1 MKPLNDNSM
10 KHLHR
15 QSGISLVEI
24 LVSLVISLFLL
35 GGIVQVYSGNKA
47 TFKFTGA
54 LAEIQETGRF
64 ALETMS
70 QDLRLAGVWGCIA
83 FDADNTENINSELN
97 AATVGASYDPLL
109 HDFANQPAVEGDNN
123 NGLNGSDSLIVRGG
137 KPGQSNVTA
146 PFTPVGT
153 PEITIAGE
161 SRIGGNDFV
170 LIGRCGSND
179 LLIKE
184 DADIMQ
190 VTSSTYDSAT
200 DTTRLTLDG
209 AKTQRYEND
218 ASVIEMQTV
227 TYSIQPSTLG
237 NNEPALVR
245 TEFDVDEELV
255 EGVEDMQFLY
265 GVDENGDRFPNRYYQ
280 ANDVVDFRT
289 VVSIRVMLLVRSLDQ
304 RVTDQPQTY
313 TFNGV
318 TVTPN
323 DLRMRQ
329 VFTTTIAL
337 RNSVGSS

>member
-1 MKPLNDNSM
+1 MKPLTDSSM
-10 KHLHR
+10 KHLNR

-83 FDADNTENINSELN
+83 YDADDTENINSVLN
-97 AATVGASYDPLL
+97 PATVGAAYDPEL
-109 HDFANQPAVEGDNN
+109 HDFAAQTAVEGDNN
-123 NGLNGSDSLIVRGG
+123 TGLNASDSLIVRGA
-137 KPGQSNVTA
+137 KPGQSNVTGPFA
-146 PFTPVGT
+146 PVAT
-153 PEITIAGE
+153 PEVTIAGN
-161 SRIGGNDFV
+161 SRIEGNDFV
-170 LIGRCGSND
+170 LIARCGSND

-190 VTSSTYDSAT
+190 VTSSTYDNGT
-200 DTTRLTLDG
+200 DTTLLTLDG

-218 ASVIEMQTV
+218 ASVIELQTV
-227 TYSIQPSTLG
+227 TYSIQNSTLG
-237 NNEPALVR
+237 TNEPTLVR

-255 EGVEDMQFLY
+255 EGVEDLQVLY
-265 GVDENGDRFPNRYYQ
+265 GVDEDGDRFPNRYFQ
-280 ANDVVDFRT
+280 ANDVVDFST
-289 VVSIRVMLLVRSLDQ
+289 VVSVRIMLLVRSLDE
-304 RVTDQPQTY
+304 RVTEQPQTY

-337 RNSVGSS
+337 RNSAGST